1 MHRGWGW
8 GALLASLMVVTW
20 CDEGG
25 GEAEVIDAEP
35 EGEGVAFDEEN
46 PYADVEGKADS
57 PITYE
62 IPTDL
67 PELERPEVIV
77 SLDQKT
83 VHLFDRTTGF
93 SAVYPTG
100 PGKLGS
106 SGRSFTPV
114 GFYATGPNLY
124 DAWYYIPRRYAPD
137 YFGGFP
143 FLRLTIPNSQGA
155 HTYGFHGPISYTC
168 PSGGSTCDLEDRQWF
183 LLRDF
188 VSQGCMRMES
198 DDIVE
203 MFWLLADHAS
213 VPVSIQYAPERDAN
227 GNLVDLGTDV
237 ALWDVGASIAYG
249 ECGER
254 PDPYES
260 GWTSSRCG

>member
-1 MHRGWGW
+1 MRKGW
-8 GALLASLMVVTW
+8 GALVVASVLAVG
-20 CDEGG
+20 CDEDALD
-25 GEAEVIDAEP
+25 AEVIDEEP
-35 EGEGVAFDEEN
+35 AGEGVAFDEEN

-57 PITYE
+57 PRTYE
-62 IPTDL
+62 VPTDL
-67 PELERPEVIV
+67 AQLERPEIIV

-83 VHLFDRTTGF
+83 VHLFDRATGF

-100 PGKLGS
+100 PGQLGA
-106 SGRSFTPV
+106 SGRSYTPV
-114 GFYATGPNLY
+114 GFYATGPDPDDY
-124 DAWYYIPRRYAPD
+124 WYYISRRYAPD

-168 PSGGSTCDLEDRQWF
+168 PGGGSACDLEDRQWF
-183 LLRDF
+183 LRRDF
-188 VSQGCMRMES
+188 VSHGCMRMES

-203 MFWLLADHAS
+203 MFWTIADHAS
-213 VPVSIQYAPERDAN
+213 VPVSIQYEPEKDAA

-237 ALWDVGASIAYG
+237 TLWDVGASIGYG

-254 PDPYES
+254 PDPYETD
-260 GWTSSRCG
+260 GWSSSAC